1 MMRDHAA
8 VEGKVRVLDG
18 VGGHHRTVH
27 LHHGLHGGHLG
38 LVHALHALHHGR
50 HVHGRHLG
58 RLDGVPAS
66 LRQDRQVGHLARLS
80 GGVILVPPRSAFLGE
95 GRRGGE
101 KGRNGKGEFDSRH
114 ESSPEGYECC
124 EAPGPPHSGGG
135 AMETPCAPGAGE
147 TPASTRPA
155 LPFGE
160 RQSGPAAPRRAPH
173 PFGIA
178 PRQQGDRHD
187 RSGRSAP
194 VPVRQGVLA
203 RQQRRQA
210 RLSAAG
216 GRVVPGCIMRMD
228 QGWRM
233 CRASCRF
240 SLRITRNQRCAH
252 MGEGMIVIMGHN
264 ALRGGGMGDKHRNR
278 QDRDR
283 TRQHLPD
290 GRSPRADRCRLHGSC
305 NADRRD
311 LFQITAWPLSRK
323 NG

>member
-1 MMRDHAA
+1 MLRGSRTATFRRRRNGNAMRSGGRGNAGLDQAGLA
-8 VEGKVRVLDG
+8 FRGKAIRPRRTSEG
-18 VGGHHRTVH
+18 
-27 LHHGLHGGHLG
+27 
-38 LVHALHALHHGR
+38 A
-50 HVHGRHLG
+50 
-58 RLDGVPAS
+58 
-66 LRQDRQVGHLARLS
+66 ARL
-80 GGVILVPPRSAFLGE
+80 R
-95 GRRGGE
+95 
-101 KGRNGKGEFDSRH
+101 D
-114 ESSPEGYECC
+114 
-124 EAPGPPHSGGG
+124 
-135 AMETPCAPGAGE
+135 
-147 TPASTRPA
+147 
-155 LPFGE
+155 
-160 RQSGPAAPRRAPH
+160 RAPST
-173 PFGIA
+173 
-178 PRQQGDRHD
+178 GDRHD
-187 RSGRSAP
+187 RSGRSAS
-194 VPVRQGVLA
+194 VPVRQGVFA

-240 SLRITRNQRCAH
+240 SLRITRNQRCAR
-252 MGEGMIVIMGHN
+252 MGKGMIVIMGHN